1 MMRCGPQLLAATL
14 AMTMV
19 LSSSASASPVT
30 LRQSVVEVLAEGCPV
45 VFNRGLGLVVAP
57 GRVLTSAHVV
67 AGSPKV
73 SVTIDGRRSPATVV
87 AFDSDNDLAVLKTS
101 DPAPSIPIGHAS
113 GSATGALFVHHSH
126 QLTQVSASVRRVVDI
141 KTEDIYGDGQHL
153 RAGFELA
160 VNVTQGD
167 SGSVLIAD
175 GHAVAVVWARSRGT
189 EGTTWAIDPAPIA
202 AKIGSSDRVDNGHC

>member
-1 MMRCGPQLLAATL
+1 MMRCGPQLLGAAL

-30 LRQSVVEVLAEGCPV
+30 LRQSVAEVLAEGCPIA
-45 VFNRGLGLVVAP
+45 FNRGLGLVVAP

-73 SVTIDGRRSPATVV
+73 SITIDGRRSLATVV
-87 AFDSDNDLAVLKTS
+87 AFDSDNDLAVLKTA
-101 DPAPSIPIGHAS
+101 DPAPFIPIGHATGSTS
-113 GSATGALFVHHSH
+113 GTLFVH
-126 QLTQVSASVRRVVDI
+126 QARELKQVTASVRRVVDI
-141 KTEDIYGDGQHL
+141 KTEDIYGDGKHL

-160 VNVTQGD
+160 VNVTPGD

-189 EGTTWAIDPAPIA
+189 EGTTWAIDPASIG
-202 AKIGSSDRVDNGHC
+202 AKLGGSDPVDSGHC

>member
-30 LRQSVVEVLAEGCPV
+30 LRQSVAEVLAEGCPV

-57 GRVLTSAHVV
+57 GQVLTSAHLV
-67 AGSPKV
+67 AGSSKI
-73 SVTIDGRRSPATVV
+73 SITIEGRRTPATVV
-87 AFDSDNDLAVLKTS
+87 AFDSDNDLAVLKTT
-101 DPAPSIPIGHAS
+101 DPAPFIPIGHATGSTS
-113 GSATGALFVHHSH
+113 GTLFVHHSH
-126 QLTQVSASVRRVVDI
+126 ELKQVSASVRRAVDI

-153 RAGFELA
+153 RGRVELA
-160 VNVTQGD
+160 VNVTPGD

-175 GHAVAVVWARSRGT
+175 GHAVAVVWARTRGT

-202 AKIGSSDRVDNGHC
+202 AKLGGAIPVDNGHC